1 MGRRHR
7 KAAFGLELTAEEEQ
21 ALAPSLEAAERYVKR
36 RTGGEAN

>member
-1 MGRRHR
+1 MGHRHR

-21 ALAPSLEAAERYVKR
+21 VLAPSLEAADRYVKL